1 MQLPPRQDAGAA
13 PVRTP
18 PYRDMPIA
26 CKFSPLRPNCA
37 PSSAPRRLGA
47 NSIGA
52 SAQSPRRH
60 GVQESLTTFL
70 DAPLVMRY
78 RAPRKSMRA
87 CASGLPSQLPFAP
100 FSTKLKTVLRRGL
113 HRHTGAVCFQVV
125 QES

>member
-1 MQLPPRQDAGAA
+1 MQIL
-13 PVRTP
+13 
-18 PYRDMPIA
+18 
-26 CKFSPLRPNCA
+26 PLRPNCA

-78 RAPRKSMRA
+78 RAPRKSMRV
-87 CASGLPSQLPFAP
+87 CASGLPSFRSQLTFAP
-100 FSTKLKTVLRRGL
+100 FSTKLKTVLGMGL
-113 HRHTGAVCFQVV
+113 HRHTGAVCFLVIQK
-125 QES
+125 S